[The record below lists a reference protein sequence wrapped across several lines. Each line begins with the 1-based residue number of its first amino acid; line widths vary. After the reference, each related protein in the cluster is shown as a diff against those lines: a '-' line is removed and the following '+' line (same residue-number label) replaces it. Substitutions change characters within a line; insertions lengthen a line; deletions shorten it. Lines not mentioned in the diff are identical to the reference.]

1 MCTMYLATILR
12 NVSIKVIY
20 KYVYELDIS
29 YAYTLIAMCGFVHVF
44 FDGNVSYSLKSME

>member
-29 YAYTLIAMCGFVHVF
+29 YAYTIIAMWFCPCIF
-44 FDGNVSYSLKSME
+44 FMAMWVIL